1 MMVSP
6 EFVAQDILVS
16 FAEKDIDVI
25 IDILKEGRESMS
37 NDSNSQG
44 VFSWAEV
51 GERWNQNGENQIVEV

>member
-1 MMVSP
+1 MTVSP

-16 FAEKDIDVI
+16 FTEKDIDVI

-44 VFSWAEV
+44 VFSWVEV